1 MSTRELRKPMTRDE
15 WRIVVG
21 NAQALIETAKANRLR
36 MLRAARDAGFTL
48 REIGDMAGLTASGVK
63 RALERSREQ

>member
-1 MSTRELRKPMTRDE
+1 MTRDE
-15 WRIVVG
+15 WRTVVG

-36 MLRAARDAGFTL
+36 MLPARDAGFTL
-48 REIGDMAGLTASGVK
+48 QEIGDMAGLTASGVK